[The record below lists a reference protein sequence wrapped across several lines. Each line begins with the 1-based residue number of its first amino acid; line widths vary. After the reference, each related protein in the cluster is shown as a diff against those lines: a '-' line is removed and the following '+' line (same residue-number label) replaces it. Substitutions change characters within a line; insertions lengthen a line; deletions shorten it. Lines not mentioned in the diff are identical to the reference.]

1 VPSGRTVVSES
12 GILTA
17 ADVALM
23 RRNGVNAF
31 LVGEAFMRQSS
42 PGEALEA
49 LMGIGSQVTED
60 R

>member
-1 VPSGRTVVSES
+1 VVSES